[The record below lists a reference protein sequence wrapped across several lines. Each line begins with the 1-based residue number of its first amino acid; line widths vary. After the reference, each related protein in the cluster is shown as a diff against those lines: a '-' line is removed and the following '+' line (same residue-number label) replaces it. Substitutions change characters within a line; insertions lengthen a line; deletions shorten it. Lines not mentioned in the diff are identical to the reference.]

1 MFLLSK
7 ESGDVEKESVVMG
20 TEIYELNK
28 KIQKEKRIGCQKLKR
43 LQLFIFNQPQKR
55 AEGSRNGERLS
66 FVPEHK
72 PVNW

>member
-28 KIQKEKRIGCQKLKR
+28 KYKRKKELAVK
-43 LQLFIFNQPQKR
+43 
-55 AEGSRNGERLS
+55 S
-66 FVPEHK
+66 
-72 PVNW
+72 